1 MILKKPYAFLIR
13 HFRLIHFLLFLI
25 AGFLLLRTNNL
36 YIYTNNF
43 VNTMVY
49 SSPISTVLDGFMY
62 LSIWVLMI
70 GFGVITYLLYYKKK
84 PFIEYVIGIGIYI
97 LILILFYFLRN
108 YFDNLGI
115 IADVPLI
122 RALKDF
128 LLIVYIIEYVIVF
141 YLLF

>member
-13 HFRLIHFLLFLI
+13 HFRLIHFLLFLV

-43 VNTMVY
+43 VNTLVY

-84 PFIEYVIGIGIYI
+84 PFIEYKSLYI
-97 LILILFYFLRN
+97 
-108 YFDNLGI
+108 
-115 IADVPLI
+115 
-122 RALKDF
+122 
-128 LLIVYIIEYVIVF
+128 
-141 YLLF
+141 